1 MGLDQVPL
9 DYVVTKER
17 IDMLIVGLTGRAIE
31 VEILPVADSGHEL
44 DAQEV
49 GQPKNGQ
56 VLTLGIRV
64 NGRGLD
70 R

>member
-1 MGLDQVPL
+1 
-9 DYVVTKER
+9 
-17 IDMLIVGLTGRAIE
+17 MLIVGLTGRAIE